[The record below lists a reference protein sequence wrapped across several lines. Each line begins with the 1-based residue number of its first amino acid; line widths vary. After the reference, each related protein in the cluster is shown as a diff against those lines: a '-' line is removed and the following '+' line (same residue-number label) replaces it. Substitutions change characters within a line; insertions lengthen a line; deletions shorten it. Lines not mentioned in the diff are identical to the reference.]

1 MYSFAY
7 SVGDTTI
14 HAVHGL
20 YCARE
25 MESATVSTLFSVVS
39 ALSQCEVVKTTWVQG
54 CAGKVGRQQNMW

>member
-25 MESATVSTLFSVVS
+25 MESATVSMLFSVVS
-39 ALSQCEVVKTTWVQG
+39 ALSQCEVVKTTWT
-54 CAGKVGRQQNMW
+54 